1 MTEPGLI
8 VALDFGGTKMA
19 TAVAGSDGEILDA
32 ATIPTQPAEG
42 ADRAIQRI
50 LDAAT
55 GLAGREQGID
65 QVAAVGVSTMGI
77 TRADRVLFAPNVP
90 GWERLAIAVA
100 TQMSLR
106 PVRASSTALS
116 PVNKAIN
123 RVPPRLR
130 LKALSRA
137 NKSSRK

>member
-90 GWERLAIAVA
+90 GWERLAIP
-100 TQMSLR
+100 SI
-106 PVRASSTALS
+106 VRERFPQADVRVDNDVKAAAWAEVTWGALQ
-116 PVNKAIN
+116 V
-123 RVPPRLR
+123 LQ
-130 LKALSRA
+130 SRFVM
-137 NKSSRK
+137 